1 MIRDLSQ
8 KEIRFCEE
16 YLVDLNATQAAIRA
30 GYSKKTATVIGSQNL
45 RKLKVKRYIETRAK
59 KIQEKLEVTQEMI
72 MNELA
77 TIGFS
82 RITNYLS
89 VTEREVR
96 RKIRG
101 KMKTTT
107 VSVLSIFPTDKIK
120 EEHIPAI
127 ASIKQA
133 KEGIELKVHDKVKA
147 LELMGKHR
155 GMFKDP
161 ESPIQLNVTIE

>member
-1 MIRDLSQ
+1 MMRDQSQ

-16 YLVDLNATQAAIRA
+16 YLVDFNATQAAIRA
-30 GYSKKTATVIGSQNL
+30 GYSKRTASVIASKML
-45 RKLKVKRYIETRAK
+45 RKAKVKRYIETRTKAV
-59 KIQEKLEVTQEMI
+59 QQKLDISQEMI
-72 MNELA
+72 MGELA

-89 VTEREVR
+89 IREMEKR
-96 RKIRG
+96 RKVRG

-107 VSVLSIFPTDKIK
+107 VTVLSIFPTDKIK

-127 ASIKQA
+127 AAIKKT
-133 KEGIELKVHDKVKA
+133 KEGIELKLHDKVKA
-147 LELMGKHR
+147 LELMGRHS